1 MTTTIGLTY
10 DLRSEYLAE
19 GYTEEETAEFDRD
32 DTVAAIELALRSL
45 GYRTERIGHAR
56 RLAAAL
62 VAGKRWDLVFN
73 IAEGMHGIGRE
84 AQVPA
89 LLDLYQIP
97 YTFSDPL
104 VMSLTLHKG
113 MTKRVI
119 RDAGV
124 PTADFQVAETPAD
137 ARAVAFA
144 PPYFVKP
151 VAEGTGKGV
160 TPESIV
166 RRKGDLV
173 PVCRRLIE
181 TFSQPV
187 IIEPYLPG
195 REFTTGIVGTGADAR
210 ALGTIEVILLE
221 TAEQGL
227 YSYVNKEEC
236 ESRVHYRLVR
246 PEDDP
251 VVAEAEAVALAAW
264 RALGARDA
272 GRLDLRCDANGRP
285 LFMEVNPLAGIH
297 PEHSDLPIICNHLG
311 VPYRKLIGWIV
322 ASASAR
328 IPAPV
333 RIPDAARLRGAA

>member
-328 IPAPV
+328 IP
-333 RIPDAARLRGAA
+333 DAARLRGAA